1 MQKMSDILRVF
12 LFVALPAVGVMIVA
26 ALASSVIAI
35 GTIATAILLSTL
47 SAWLLVRTER
57 KQQQELETEF
67 RRLSQGLRNLQA
79 NSTSTDSIK
88 SSASQASLNAGSL
101 SPTVSLFQKLSD
113 EVIEL
118 TNSLHQKNAQLGKS
132 DARYQSILQAM
143 SEGVLLIDCDGKVAF
158 GNSSAGK
165 LLDRDWKAIEGRN
178 LWEVVRNADLQS
190 TIEIAFESEGIVRNE
205 FEHPRTKSIIG
216 ISAVPIEVND
226 GQGLL
231 IVLHDVTELRR
242 LEKMRREFVSN
253 VSHEL
258 KTPLT
263 AIQAY
268 ADTLIEGGLEDVENS
283 RMFVD
288 RILEQAGRLQ
298 TLIHDML
305 RLARI
310 ESQADAFQLQT
321 ISLSEVL
328 ESCVDARQ
336 AVARSR
342 NVSLTYDP
350 PADEIPVVADREG
363 LRTVFDNLINNA
375 LNYTA
380 DQGTVTVRGFCH
392 DGRAIVEVEDN
403 GIGIPQ
409 EHQSRIFERFYRV
422 DKARS
427 RGMGGTGLGLAIVK
441 HCMGVFG
448 GEIEVESET
457 GRGTLIRVMLPVS
470 EQSSQLI
477 ETVN

>member
-1 MQKMSDILRVF
+1 
-12 LFVALPAVGVMIVA
+12 
-26 ALASSVIAI
+26 
-35 GTIATAILLSTL
+35 
-47 SAWLLVRTER
+47 
-57 KQQQELETEF
+57 
-67 RRLSQGLRNLQA
+67 
-79 NSTSTDSIK
+79 
-88 SSASQASLNAGSL
+88 
-101 SPTVSLFQKLSD
+101 
-113 EVIEL
+113 
-118 TNSLHQKNAQLGKS
+118 
-132 DARYQSILQAM
+132 
-143 SEGVLLIDCDGKVAF
+143 
-158 GNSSAGK
+158 
-165 LLDRDWKAIEGRN
+165 
-178 LWEVVRNADLQS
+178 
-190 TIEIAFESEGIVRNE
+190 
-205 FEHPRTKSIIG
+205 
-216 ISAVPIEVND
+216 
-226 GQGLL
+226 
-231 IVLHDVTELRR
+231 
-242 LEKMRREFVSN
+242 
-253 VSHEL
+253 
-258 KTPLT
+258 
-263 AIQAY
+263 
-268 ADTLIEGGLEDVENS
+268 
-283 RMFVD
+283 
-288 RILEQAGRLQ
+288 
-298 TLIHDML
+298 ML

-342 NVSLTYDP
+342 NVNLTYEHP
-350 PADEIPVVADREG
+350 TDEIAVVADREG

-380 DQGTVTVRGFCH
+380 DQGTVNVRGFCQ
-392 DGRAIVEVEDN
+392 DGKAIVEVEDN

-477 ETVN
+477 ETVQ